1 MLLRGMTGIHLSKR
15 IRTWIH
21 CVGAGVWISGVGW
34 IGDHYLF
41 APRDTLVL
49 TGTSEP
55 LWLKIHGAFAFLTMW
70 TAGLLWGMHIVKA
83 WLRRRRRWSGSTL
96 LAALMLL
103 MLSGY
108 LLYYA
113 GGDRLRAVIS
123 LIHQVLGLAILPAY
137 LIHRLAKKPSYEG
150 PPASRL

>member
-1 MLLRGMTGIHLSKR
+1 MLLRSMTGIHLSKR

-34 IGDHYLF
+34 MGDHYLL
-41 APRDTLVL
+41 APRDSL
-49 TGTSEP
+49 GFAGGSEP
-55 LWLKIHGAFAFLTMW
+55 LWLKIHGAFAFLTIW
-70 TAGLLWGMHIVKA
+70 TGGLLWGMHIVKA
-83 WLRRRRRWSGSTL
+83 WPRRWRRLSGGSL
-96 LAALMLL
+96 LTALLLL

-113 GGDRLRAVIS
+113 GGDRMRAATS
-123 LIHQVLGLAILPAY
+123 LIHQLLGLAILLAY
-137 LIHRLAKKPSYEG
+137 LIHRLAKKPPYQS